1 MSRDREHGAGHQEDE
16 SVGKGEAG
24 VAKRAH
30 LPSFLHARRNALLAE
45 WVERVRSLAPAQ
57 SLSDAALFDHFGQVI
72 DRVAVSVGTPGPPN
86 LREPPKVH
94 ALDRLGHGFDLRD
107 IVHEYA
113 MLRRCI
119 HDLWRREVGTP
130 MPFDELD
137 RLETAIDA
145 AIADA
150 ADKYTHAQAH
160 TLKTLNRISEA
171 ALGTGDVD
179 AVLQELARSILETN
193 GVTDMVVIL
202 LCEGDTLRIH
212 AMAGVEDDPPEA
224 LGTRV
229 GEGFA
234 GRVVAEGQPIAL
246 DSDELRAWLVPRGGQ
261 GDTRLKAL
269 YGVPLLA
276 GESIIG
282 VACLG
287 ARRAFVLPDEEKVLF
302 RTMVER
308 ASTVVVQ
315 ASLIA
320 ERRAAE
326 LERAKALTALR
337 AEERKLAQ
345 VLQQLPTGVIIADQ
359 TGKLLYGN
367 DEVARIW
374 RTPLIPSQN
383 IAEYHAWQG
392 FDLKDGHALRAEE
405 WALAQALI
413 TGDTVFGQQVEIQR
427 GDGTRGYIS
436 NSGAPLRDEEGHIVG
451 GVIAFYDITAQ
462 KETEKQRDR
471 LMEEMRFLSEVGE
484 VLALSLDYD
493 KTLTR
498 LTRLLVPRLADWC
511 SVDVVNDD
519 GTIGDFVAVAHGDP
533 AKVELVR
540 ALRRRYPT
548 PPDAAYG
555 MARVLR
561 TGEPEWIPEITDEM
575 NRASARDPEQLEM
588 VLALGLR
595 SYVAVPLNARGRT
608 FGVISLAMAESGRRL
623 GARDLALTQEIAR
636 RAAYAIDNAR
646 LYRLAREASAVRDNL
661 LAIVSHDLKNL
672 LGTIMLSGAAI
683 SRSLSDPE
691 KLPKAQ
697 RAAEVIHRTGARMDR
712 LIHDLVDVAQIQMG
726 RLAMVK
732 HMHDPAAIVAEA
744 AEAFGSQAQEKGVTL
759 EHACERDLPQVS
771 CDRER
776 VLQVLSNL
784 LSNAIKVTPAG
795 GAIATRCERR
805 GTDVLF
811 VVSDTGPGIADEE
824 LPHVFERYF
833 RGQRTEY
840 KGMGLGLAIVKGI
853 VDAHGGWV
861 KADSRLGEGA
871 TFSFGLPAAA
881 NTPLP

>member
-1 MSRDREHGAGHQEDE
+1 MGE
-16 SVGKGEAG
+16 SEAG
-24 VAKRAH
+24 AAKRAH
-30 LPSFLHARRNALLAE
+30 LPDFLHARRDAILAA
-45 WVERVRSLAPAQ
+45 WVHRIRSLAPARC
-57 SLSDAALFDHFGQVI
+57 LSEAALFDHFGQVI
-72 DRVAVSVGTPGPPN
+72 DRIADGIESTSPPGHQ
-86 LREPPKVH
+86 EPPRVH
-94 ALDRLGHGFDLRD
+94 ALDRLGRGFDLRD
-107 IVHEYA
+107 VVHEYA
-113 MLRRCI
+113 ILRRCV

-150 ADKYTHAQAH
+150 AEKYTQAQAH

-179 AVLQELARSILETN
+179 AVLQELARSILQAN
-193 GVTDMVVIL
+193 GVTDMAIIL
-202 LCEGDTLRIH
+202 LCEGDDLRIH
-212 AMAGVEDDPPEA
+212 AMAGIEDDPPEA

-229 GEGFA
+229 GEGLA
-234 GRVVAEGQPIAL
+234 GKVVAEGRPIAL
-246 DSDELRAWLVPRGGQ
+246 DSDELRAWLLPHGGQ

-276 GESIIG
+276 GERVIG

-287 ARRAFVLPDEEKVLF
+287 ARRAFVLPDEEKILF

-315 ASLIA
+315 AGLIA
-320 ERRAAE
+320 ERRKAE
-326 LERAKALTALR
+326 QEREKAMAALR
-337 AEERKLAQ
+337 AEQNRLSQ
-345 VLQQLPTGVIIADQ
+345 VLHQLPAGVIIADRA
-359 TGKLLYGN
+359 GKIVYGN

-374 RTPLIPSQN
+374 RSPLIPSERVE
-383 IAEYHAWQG
+383 EYGAWQG
-392 FDLKDGHALRAEE
+392 FDPVDGHPLRSEE
-405 WALAQALI
+405 WALARALAGERI
-413 TGDTVFGQQVEIQR
+413 LDQQVEIKR

-436 NSGAPLRDEEGHIVG
+436 NSGAPLRDEAGRIVG
-451 GVIAFYDITAQ
+451 GVVAFYDITAQ
-462 KETEKQRDR
+462 KEAEKQRDR
-471 LMEEMRFLSEVGE
+471 LMDEMRFLSEVSE
-484 VLALSLDYD
+484 VLNLSLDYD
-493 KTLTR
+493 KTLAR

-511 SVDVVNDD
+511 SVDMVRED

-533 AKVELVR
+533 AKVALVHELR
-540 ALRRRYPT
+540 KRYPT
-548 PPDAAYG
+548 PQDASYG
-555 MARVLR
+555 VPHVLR
-561 TGEPEWIPEITDEM
+561 TGEPEWLPEVTAEM
-575 NRASARDPEQLEM
+575 NRASARDPEEVEM

-595 SYVAVPLNARGRT
+595 SYLSVPLNARGRT
-608 FGVISLAMAESGRRL
+608 FGVISLAMAESGRTL
-623 GARDLALTQEIAR
+623 GARDLALSQEIAR

-646 LYRLAREASAVRDNL
+646 LYRIAREASAVRDNL

-672 LGTIMLSGAAI
+672 LGTIVLSGAAI
-683 SRSLSDPE
+683 SRSLSDPT

-697 RAAEVIHRTGARMDR
+697 RAAEVIQRTGARMDR

-732 HMHDPAAIVAEA
+732 RMHDPAAIVAEA
-744 AEAFGSQAQEKGVTL
+744 AEAFSAQAQEKGLTL
-759 EHACERDLPQVS
+759 EVAVERDLPEVS

-795 GAIATRCERR
+795 GAVAARCGRR
-805 GTDVLF
+805 GEDVCF
-811 VVSDTGPGIADEE
+811 SVSDTGPGIVDEE

-861 KADSRLGEGA
+861 KADSRVGEGA

-881 NTPLP
+881 NTPFP

>member
-1 MSRDREHGAGHQEDE
+1 VGE
-16 SVGKGEAG
+16 SEAG
-24 VAKRAH
+24 AAKRAH
-30 LPSFLHARRNALLAE
+30 LPHFLRERRDEILDA
-45 WVERVRSLAPAQ
+45 WVHRIRSLAPAQ
-57 SLSDAALFDHFGQVI
+57 CLSDAALFDHFGQVI
-72 DRVAVSVGTPGPPN
+72 DRIADGVGPASPPASH
-86 LREPPKVH
+86 EPPRAH
-94 ALDRLGHGFDLRD
+94 ALDRLGRGFDLRD
-107 IVHEYA
+107 VVQEYA
-113 MLRRCI
+113 ILRRCI
-119 HDLWRREVGTP
+119 HDLWRREMGSP
-130 MPFDELD
+130 MPLDELD
-137 RLETAIDA
+137 RLEATIDA

-150 ADKYTHAQAH
+150 AEKYTQAQAH

-179 AVLQELARSILETN
+179 AVLQELARSILEAN
-193 GVTDMVVIL
+193 GVTDMVIIL
-202 LCEGDTLRIH
+202 LREGDDLRIH

-229 GEGFA
+229 GDGFA
-234 GRVVAEGQPIAL
+234 GRVVAEGRPIAL
-246 DSDELRAWLVPRGGQ
+246 DSDELRASLVPRGGQ

-269 YGVPLLA
+269 YGVPLLT
-276 GESIIG
+276 GERVIG

-326 LERAKALTALR
+326 QEREKAMAALR
-337 AEERKLAQ
+337 AEQNRLAQ
-345 VLQQLPTGVIIADQ
+345 VLHQLPAGVIIADRA
-359 TGKLLYGN
+359 GKIIYGN

-374 RTPLIPSQN
+374 RSPLIQSQSVE
-383 IAEYHAWQG
+383 EYSFWQG
-392 FDLKDGHALRAEE
+392 FDPKDGHRLRSEE
-405 WALAQALI
+405 WALARALEGERI
-413 TGDTVFGQQVEIQR
+413 LSQQVEILR
-427 GDGTRGYIS
+427 GDGTRGFIS
-436 NSGAPLRDEEGHIVG
+436 NSGAPLRDEAGRIVG
-451 GVIAFYDITAQ
+451 GVVAFNDVTAQ
-462 KETEKQRDR
+462 KEAEKQRDR
-471 LMEEMRFLSEVGE
+471 LMDEMRFLSEVSE
-484 VLALSLDYD
+484 VLSLSLDYD

-498 LTRLLVPRLADWC
+498 LTRLLVPRLADYC
-511 SVDVVNDD
+511 SVETAKED
-519 GTIGDFVAVAHGDP
+519 GSIGDFVAVAHNDP
-533 AKVELVR
+533 AKVALVHELR
-540 ALRRRYPT
+540 KRYPT
-548 PPDAAYG
+548 PPDAEHG
-555 MARVLR
+555 IPRVLR
-561 TGEPEWIPEITDEM
+561 TGEPEWFPEITEEM
-575 NRASARDPEQLEM
+575 HRTSTSDPVELEM

-595 SYVAVPLNARGRT
+595 SYLAVPLTARGRT

-672 LGTIMLSGAAI
+672 LGTIVLSGAAI
-683 SRSLSDPE
+683 SRSLGDPA

-697 RAAEVIHRTGARMDR
+697 RAAEVIQRTGERMDR

-732 HMHDPAAIVAEA
+732 RMHDPAAILAEA
-744 AEAFGSQAQEKGVTL
+744 AEAFSGQAQEKGVVL
-759 EHACERDLPQVS
+759 EHASERDLPQLS

-795 GAIATRCERR
+795 GRIAARCERR
-805 GTDVLF
+805 GGDVVF
-811 VVSDTGPGIADEE
+811 AVSDTGPGIVDEE

-853 VDAHGGWV
+853 VDAHDGWV
-861 KADSRLGEGA
+861 MADSGVGAGA
-871 TFSFGLPAAA
+871 TFSFGLPVAA
-881 NTPLP
+881 NTPVS